1 MTTLVAVGEQLLAD
15 VVLACLAQRFEGWST
30 SGGSW

>member
-15 VVLACLAQRFEGWST
+15 VVLVGLAQRFEGWST